1 MEWDRDERSFALV
14 AATERLASAF
24 LRIDSTISGES
35 NFVEVYN
42 ENLNDLLGNPDE
54 LDKKKH
60 EIRHDM
66 QRGRTAMSA
75 RLPWSLPL
83 SGWHPHS

>member
-1 MEWDRDERSFALV
+1 MA
-14 AATERLASAF
+14 
-24 LRIDSTISGES
+24 G

-60 EIRHDM
+60 GVGPR
-66 QRGRTAMSA
+66 
-75 RLPWSLPL
+75 
-83 SGWHPHS
+83 